1 MIKTRFAVSLLAAV
15 CFLLMTGLVTVA
27 QDKSAPRQQEKK
39 PEIKVLEKAGAEY
52 PDEARRAGV
61 EGKVVV
67 EVTVETNGEV
77 SLARVVTGHPLL
89 NQAAIDAAK
98 LWRFSN
104 TYDGSVTL
112 TLTFEFKDSDAPVP
126 QPQKPERAKEG
137 DIKVVH
143 KVDAAY
149 PEEAKRKGVEGN
161 VILEITINEKG
172 EVADARVQSGDELL
186 SKAALDAMKQFRFS
200 NSLQKPV
207 LATMTFNFVL
217 GDKDKTAPKKPQG

>member
-1 MIKTRFAVSLLAAV
+1 MIKIRFAVSLIAAI
-15 CFLLMTGLVTVA
+15 CFLLMTGLATVA
-27 QDKSAPRQQEKK
+27 QDKSTPQRQEKK
-39 PEIKVLEKAGAEY
+39 PEIKVVEKVGAEY
-52 PDEARRAGV
+52 PDEARRTGV

-77 SLARVVTGHPLL
+77 SIARVVTGHRLL

-104 TYDGSVTL
+104 TYDGPVTL
-112 TLTFEFKDSDAPVP
+112 NLTFEFKDSDNPAP
-126 QPQKPERAKEG
+126 PEQAKEG

-143 KVDAAY
+143 KVDAVY

-172 EVADARVQSGDELL
+172 EVADARVKSGDELL

-200 NSLQKPV
+200 NSLQKTV

-217 GDKDKTAPKKPQG
+217 GDKDKAAPKKPQG

>member
-1 MIKTRFAVSLLAAV
+1 MIKTRFAVSLIAAV
-15 CFLLMTGLVTVA
+15 CSLLMTGLATMA
-27 QDKSAPRQQEKK
+27 QEKK

-77 SLARVVTGHPLL
+77 SLARVVTGHRLL

-104 TYDGSVTL
+104 TYDGPVTL
-112 TLTFEFKDSDAPVP
+112 TLTFEFKDSDTPAP
-126 QPQKPERAKEG
+126 QPQKPEQAKEG

-143 KVDAAY
+143 KIDAVY

-172 EVADARVQSGDELL
+172 EVADARVKSGDELL

-217 GDKDKTAPKKPQG
+217 GDKDKTAPKKPRG